1 VLRRIGRA
9 AAFAG
14 LLLVAVLL
22 AVAAVVGVAALI
34 VWPVVFLAAGWVVL
48 GLGVWLAA
56 RVTATPT
63 IRRRLAAVTLA
74 VLTLVGG
81 FALLWPTEASPP
93 AALPGVR
100 MVDLPT
106 GARLAYLKL
115 PAAGARRATPVV
127 FVHGGPGVADMR
139 GDAPYLQRLADVGFD
154 VYLYDQVGVGR
165 STRLADPTGYT
176 RQHAVADLEAFR
188 QAIGAARVDLLGY
201 SWGATLSAAYLAR
214 YPDRV
219 GKVVFASPGEMA
231 SARYANGPALLDRLT
246 GRQQVAVYR
255 QMLAPRAL
263 LAWTL
268 AQVNP
273 RAAHAYAGDAEMDT
287 RFRRLNAAVSPALY
301 CGGSAPPDTADVGF
315 YNNVVL
321 QRPAAL
327 QGPDPHPVL
336 RGLDTPALVVKGSC
350 DYLPWSAATDYRD
363 TLPAARMVYLPGAGH
378 QAFAER
384 PDAFFATVTA
394 FLTDQ
399 PLPLPAETRRTPP
412 PDYQGPA

>member
-1 VLRRIGRA
+1 VLRGIGRV

-22 AVAAVVGVAALI
+22 AAAALVGVAALI
-34 VWPVVFLAAGWVVL
+34 AWPAVFLAAGWVVL
-48 GLGVWLAA
+48 ALGVWLAA
-56 RVTATPT
+56 RVTAAPT

-74 VLTLVGG
+74 VPTLVGG
-81 FALLWPTEASPP
+81 FALLRPAKASLP
-93 AALPGVR
+93 AAPPGMR
-100 MVDLPT
+100 TVDLPT

-115 PAAGARRATPVV
+115 PTAGARRATPLV

-139 GDAPYLQRLADVGFD
+139 GDARNLQRLADAGFD

-176 RQHAVADLEAFR
+176 IEHAVADLEAFR
-188 QAIGAARVDLLGY
+188 QALGATRVDLLGY
-201 SWGATLSAAYLAR
+201 SWGGTLSAAYLAAH
-214 YPDRV
+214 PDRV
-219 GKVVFASPGEMA
+219 GKVVFASPGDMA

-246 GRQQVAVYR
+246 PAQRWAVYR
-255 QMLAPRAL
+255 QMLPPRAL

-287 RFRRLNAAVSPALY
+287 RFRRLNAAASPALY
-301 CGGSAPPDTADVGF
+301 CGSAPPDTADVGF
-315 YNNVVL
+315 YHNAVL
-321 QRPAAL
+321 QRPGAPR
-327 QGPDPHPVL
+327 GPDPHPAL
-336 RGLDTPALVVKGSC
+336 RRLDTPALVVKGSC
-350 DYLPWSAATDYRD
+350 DYLPWSTATDYRD

-399 PLPLPAETRRTPP
+399 PLPLPVETRSTAPS
-412 PDYQGPA
+412 DYRGPA